1 MLFGSTCVEDS
12 VEHTNGYSV
21 LILLGVLLY
30 IGVNRCFP
38 REVRPGRPLLTPVIF
53 LATGFSSLGALFPHA
68 GSADLFITAMT
79 VTAGAGLGWLHACRW
94 ALQYRTG
101 PSGLLVRLPG
111 DPSMLVLIV
120 LTFASESFMH
130 YAVES
135 GQPWAATD
143 TFAAVSFAMWGVLV
157 GMPLGR
163 ALNVVM
169 RCIQYANGVQA
180 G

>member
-1 MLFGSTCVEDS
+1 MD
-12 VEHTNGYSV
+12 HTNSYYV
-21 LILLGVLLY
+21 LALLGVLLY
-30 IGVNRCFP
+30 VGVNRCFP

-53 LATGFSSLGALFPHA
+53 LASGIGSLGALFPHA
-68 GSADLFITAMT
+68 GSADLFVTA
-79 VTAGAGLGWLHACRW
+79 VAVAAGAGLGWMHARRW

-101 PSGLLVRLPG
+101 TSGLLVRLPG
-111 DPSMLVLIV
+111 DPSLLAMIV
-120 LTFASESFMH
+120 LTFVSESFMH

-143 TFAAVSFAMWGVLV
+143 TFAALSFAIWGVLV

-169 RCIQYANGVQA
+169 RSIQYANGLHA